1 MKKIKEGLINEEI
14 LRRYPGSNNGG
25 NNIVDKGKGDGSWSH
40 DYGKVVAEELGGL
53 GCEYV
58 WRGRM
63 LGESSQVLWGKTRW
77 HSPTKEEE
85 IVMKK
90 SDKFI

>member
-25 NNIVDKGKGDGSWSH
+25 NYVIDKGKGSGPRSH
-40 DYGKVVAEELGGL
+40 DYGKVITEELGGL
-53 GCEYV
+53 GCKYV

-63 LGESSQVLWGKTRW
+63 LGVSSQVL
-77 HSPTKEEE
+77 
-85 IVMKK
+85 
-90 SDKFI
+90 